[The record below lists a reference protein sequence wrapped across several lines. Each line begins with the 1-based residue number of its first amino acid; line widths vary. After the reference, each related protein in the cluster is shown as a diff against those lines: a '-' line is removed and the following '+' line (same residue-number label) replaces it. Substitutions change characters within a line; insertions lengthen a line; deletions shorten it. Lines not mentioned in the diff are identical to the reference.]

1 MAVIIDGKALSAK
14 LRSQLKADIENNLT
28 SKGLK
33 APKLMVVLVGNDPAS
48 QIYVK
53 NKVKAC
59 SDVGII
65 SDTIIL
71 PETTSQQTL
80 DEVITKLNKDKTVNG
95 ILLQL
100 PLPKHLDSKKTLNLI
115 SPEKDVDGLTNVNLG
130 KLVNGDST
138 AIKSCTPSGVMEM
151 LKEYNIPISGKKVA
165 IINRTNLVGKP
176 LSLLMTGADGTVTL
190 CHSKTQNL
198 KDITLTSDIVVT
210 AVGKKN
216 FITADM
222 IKKGSTVIDVA
233 IVRDENGKV
242 CGDVDFENVSKKA
255 SHITP
260 VPGGCGPMTI
270 TMLLKNTY
278 ETTLTQNK
286 NKVKTTCTDTS
297 RFYK

>member
-71 PETTSQQTL
+71 SETTSQQAL

-151 LKEYNIPISGKKVA
+151 LKEYSIPISGKKVA

-286 NKVKTTCTDTS
+286 NKVKTTSTDTS